1 MSCLRNF
8 LVHTHAWRVRLLFL
22 LLIFL
27 TGCLQRSSSKP
38 DLAPIDLVDR
48 DAPCDSLCL
57 LTPEE
62 LNLVGDQIR
71 LSRRPP
77 IFPTRKYNILA
88 LSGGGAY
95 GAYSAGILYGWTE
108 SGTRPDFDV
117 ITGISTGAL
126 IAALAFLGPQ
136 KDQELRHFYTTIKN
150 KDIYRIHKPIRSLF
164 SAYIADNAPLAER
177 IRQTVTPEYL
187 HAVASEHARGRRLYV
202 GTTNLN
208 TRRLVVWDMGAIASR
223 GTPEARELFIN
234 VLLASTAIP
243 GFFPPVRFP
252 VNVDGKSCEEVHVDG
267 GVSRPIFFRPPYVP
281 PSERAAFGPASLYD
295 SNLYL
300 VIAGK
305 LYPDPQPVRLRA
317 LSIASTSI
325 SSLLYASGR
334 AEAYRL
340 FTLSVFTGMNYY
352 QTTVPPD
359 FPALS
364 SSVKFD
370 PKVMTRLFEIGRER
384 MRAGDVWRRHPPG
397 LEKAEDVRAR
407 MGLNLTI
414 PGPDGCGLL
423 PAPVVPLEMPRQ
435 LPPSLPAV
443 EGMEWPFP
451 AVPIIP
457 NILGLPGL
465 PLPPLFP
472 PWTPGI
478 PPTREPIA
486 N

>member
-1 MSCLRNF
+1 M
-8 LVHTHAWRVRLLFL
+8 L
-22 LLIFL
+22 LLLCIL
-27 TGCLQRSSSKP
+27 PGCLPRASSRP
-38 DLAPIDLVDR
+38 ELAPVDLADR
-48 DAPCDSLCL
+48 DSPCDSLSV

-62 LNLVGDQIR
+62 LNLVADQIR
-71 LSRRPP
+71 LSRRPAVLP
-77 IFPTRKYNILA
+77 RRKYQILA

-108 SGTRPDFDV
+108 TGTRPDFDV

-126 IAALAFLGPQ
+126 IAALAFLGPSR
-136 KDQELRHFYTTIKN
+136 DEELRHFYTTVTT

-164 SAYIADNAPLAER
+164 SAYIADNQPLADR
-177 IRQTVTPEYL
+177 IREQVTPEYL

-223 GTPEARELFIN
+223 GTPEARELYVN

-252 VNVDGKSCEEVHVDG
+252 VNVDGKLCEEIHVDG

-281 PSERAAFGPASLYD
+281 PSERAAFGPSSLYD

-317 LSIASTSI
+317 LSIASSSI

-359 FPALS
+359 FPVLS

-370 PKVMTRLFEIGRER
+370 PDVMTRLFELGRER
-384 MRAGDVWRRHPPG
+384 MRNGDVWRRHPPG
-397 LEKAEDVRAR
+397 LQKAEDVRAR
-407 MGLNLTI
+407 TGLNLTI
-414 PGPDGCGLL
+414 PGPDGCGLA
-423 PAPVVPLEMPRQ
+423 PAPVVPLDMPG
-435 LPPSLPAV
+435 PAPEGAPSVLPAV

-451 AVPIIP
+451 PVPILP
-457 NILGLPGL
+457 NWLGWPGL
-465 PLPPLFP
+465 PLPPLIP
-472 PWTPGI
+472 TSPQGI
-478 PPTREPIA
+478 PPTRKPIA
-486 N
+486 K